1 MLKLAVVTWNITSL
15 VGKEPEHVQDVARY
29 QLDIVGLTSMQAT
42 GSGTDPS
49 ERGRSRFYAG
59 VVQGDAL

>member
-1 MLKLAVVTWNITSL
+1 M
-15 VGKEPEHVQDVARY
+15 GKEPEHVQDVARY
-29 QLDIVGLTSMQAT
+29 QLDIVGLTSMQAS